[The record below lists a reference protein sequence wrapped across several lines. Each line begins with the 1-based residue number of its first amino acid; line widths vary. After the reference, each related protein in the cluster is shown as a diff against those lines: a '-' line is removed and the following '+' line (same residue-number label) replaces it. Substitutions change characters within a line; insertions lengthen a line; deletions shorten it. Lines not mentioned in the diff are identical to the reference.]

1 VQTNHVGCGGND
13 AIGGSRQPVANGKPG
28 ASLCSTDRN
37 HIDQSS
43 AISPPRVAAMATI
56 SIQTPEIGDTA
67 VATRLLAIQHAAYQ
81 IEADLIGYD
90 GIPPLDE
97 TVDELQ
103 SQPVEWLA
111 AFEGDAIVGAIG
123 FVVEPD
129 GSCDIDRLIVDP
141 DHARRGIGR
150 ALVDAVLD
158 HPIVTVSTGAR
169 NEPACA
175 LYESLG
181 FQRTDEREIAPGIN
195 VVQFARPGPLQD
207 EEVGRG
213 S

>member
-1 VQTNHVGCGGND
+1 
-13 AIGGSRQPVANGKPG
+13 
-28 ASLCSTDRN
+28 
-37 HIDQSS
+37 
-43 AISPPRVAAMATI
+43 MATI
-56 SIQTPEIGDTA
+56 SIQTPEVGDTA
-67 VATRLLAIQHAAYQ
+67 IATRLLAIQHAAYQ

-103 SQPVEWLA
+103 SQPIEWLA
-111 AFEGDAIVGAIG
+111 AFEGDDIVGAIG
-123 FVVEPD
+123 FVVTPD

-141 DHARRGIGR
+141 DRARRGIGR
-150 ALVDAVLD
+150 ALVETVLD

-181 FQRTDEREIAPGIN
+181 FHRTDEREVAPGIS
-195 VVQFARPGPLQD
+195 VVEYARPGPLPD
-207 EEVGRG
+207 EDVGRR

>member
-1 VQTNHVGCGGND
+1 
-13 AIGGSRQPVANGKPG
+13 
-28 ASLCSTDRN
+28 
-37 HIDQSS
+37 
-43 AISPPRVAAMATI
+43 MATI
-56 SIQTPEIGDTA
+56 SIQTPEVGDTA
-67 VATRLLAIQHAAYQ
+67 IATRLLAIQHAAYQ

-103 SQPVEWLA
+103 SQPIDWLA

-123 FVVEPD
+123 FVVAPD

-141 DHARRGIGR
+141 DQARRGIGR
-150 ALVDAVLD
+150 ALVEAVLD
-158 HPIVTVSTGAR
+158 HPVVTVSTGAR

-181 FQRTDEREIAPGIN
+181 FHRTDEREVAPGIN
-195 VVQFARPGPLQD
+195 VVEFARPNPFL
-207 EEVGRG
+207 RG
-213 S
+213 SGPGNRA